1 MSSLGRRASP
11 SLLASLCR
19 AAMAVTDREQFRP
32 ERAGTPIGPWR
43 LYSASPRDRRDAGR
57 SWRRARCA
65 AASRAVAR
73 SRRPTRPRAVR
84 ACRSAAHALC
94 SPAVGQRWAH
104 WRSPNRHPPRWA
116 QIVNPDAAATAS
128 SSSTVRCP
136 SRLLREPQPPPG
148 LLNRSGSPWTLT
160 GPVECAVGVRA
171 GGCAPECSLRRDRPS
186 RGSLLACGVACW
198 PSSSSS
204 GSASPLAMLT
214 PPQARRSEPGGWRPR
229 RGCRHGQQCLPCQGS
244 RAESV
249 WRDNDSL
256 LRRLLLKTPQL
267 VIGRFRCVNPAKARG
282 SGAVSLLALEQLS
295 SEVGCNRGRIA
306 QFPEQLTLNQ
316 RVAGVVSLRVV

>member
-1 MSSLGRRASP
+1 MSSLGRHASA

-19 AAMAVTDREQFRP
+19 AAMAVTGREQFRP

-43 LYSASPRDRRDAGR
+43 LCSASPRDRRDAGR

-65 AASRAVAR
+65 AASRAAAR
-73 SRRPTRPRAVR
+73 SRRPTRPRVAR

-116 QIVNPDAAATAS
+116 QIVKPDAAATAS
-128 SSSTVRCP
+128 GSSTVRCP
-136 SRLLREPQPPPG
+136 LRLLREPQPPPG

-204 GSASPLAMLT
+204 GSASPVAMLT
-214 PPQARRSEPGGWRPR
+214 PPRARRSEPGGWRPR
-229 RGCRHGQQCLPCQGS
+229 RGCRHGQHAC
-244 RAESV
+244 RAREVERKV

-256 LRRLLLKTPQL
+256 LRSLLLKTTQL

-282 SGAVSLLALEQLS
+282 SGAVPLLALEKLHSETCPQPRLLALS
-295 SEVGCNRGRIA
+295 EFRTKLVGA
-306 QFPEQLTLNQ
+306 
-316 RVAGVVSLRVV
+316 V